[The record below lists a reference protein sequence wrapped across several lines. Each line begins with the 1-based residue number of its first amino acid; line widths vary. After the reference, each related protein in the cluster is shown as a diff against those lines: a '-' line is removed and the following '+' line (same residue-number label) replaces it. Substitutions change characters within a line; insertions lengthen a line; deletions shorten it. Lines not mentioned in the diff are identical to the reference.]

1 MQEIL
6 SLLKERFS
14 KVKLDVYEEKEY
26 IFIDKK
32 PLILVSNGKCYV
44 KIHDNVIA
52 ILPDAEVG
60 YPYEGARLHYIV
72 DFTDMDTV
80 ELVLRELWAV
90 TLMKKKGLFPFK
102 KA

>member
-1 MQEIL
+1 MQEVL

-14 KVKLDVYEEKEY
+14 KVKLGVYEEREY
-26 IFIDKK
+26 IYIDKK
-32 PLILVSNGKCYV
+32 PLILVTDGKYYV

-60 YPYEGARLHYIV
+60 YPYENSRLHYIL

-90 TLMKKKGLFPFK
+90 TLIKKKPLFSIK
-102 KA
+102 K